1 MFQYKTHGTC
11 SQQILID
18 VNDDDVIENVQ
29 FIGGCTGNTQ
39 GVSKLV
45 KGMKVDEVIARLKGI
60 QCRAGTSCRMTIS
73 MTPERFFEFFPVRSL
88 TNRFLHDKITH
99 DFERRSVSKSF
110 QSNLPWTAHRG

>member
-11 SQQILID
+11 SQQILIE

-60 QCRAGTSCRMTIS
+60 QCRAGTSCPDQLAQALEQMKAQR
-73 MTPERFFEFFPVRSL
+73 
-88 TNRFLHDKITH
+88 K
-99 DFERRSVSKSF
+99 
-110 QSNLPWTAHRG
+110 G

>member
-60 QCRAGTSCRMTIS
+60 QCRAGTSC
-73 MTPERFFEFFPVRSL
+73 PDQL
-88 TNRFLHDKITH
+88 
-99 DFERRSVSKSF
+99 
-110 QSNLPWTAHRG
+110 AHALEQMKAQRKG